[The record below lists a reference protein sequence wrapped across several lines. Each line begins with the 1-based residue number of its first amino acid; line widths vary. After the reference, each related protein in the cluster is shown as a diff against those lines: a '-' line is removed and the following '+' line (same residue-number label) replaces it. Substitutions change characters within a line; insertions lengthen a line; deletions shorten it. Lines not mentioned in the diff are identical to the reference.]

1 MAWKRVVP
9 WFSSNQT
16 GKKKTH
22 GKIENRIGEEK
33 KLKKT
38 S

>member
-1 MAWKRVVP
+1 VSSLGSAATKRA
-9 WFSSNQT
+9 
-16 GKKKTH
+16 KKKTH
-22 GKIENRIGEEK
+22 GKIENMIGEEK